1 MGCGCKNKTQNAQ
14 PQQVDPKVVEEAK
27 RKQTESIKDS
37 IKKTVEKYYYT
48 DKKTN
53 GWVKG

>member
-1 MGCGCKNKTQNAQ
+1 MGCGCKNKSQGTTIDPNSKVAQTIKQNN
-14 PQQVDPKVVEEAK
+14 E
-27 RKQTESIKDS
+27 TIKES

>member
-1 MGCGCKNKTQNAQ
+1 MGCGCKNKQQTNQQ
-14 PQQVDPKVVEEAK
+14 PDPKVVEQAK
-27 RKQTESIKDS
+27 KQQSESIKDA